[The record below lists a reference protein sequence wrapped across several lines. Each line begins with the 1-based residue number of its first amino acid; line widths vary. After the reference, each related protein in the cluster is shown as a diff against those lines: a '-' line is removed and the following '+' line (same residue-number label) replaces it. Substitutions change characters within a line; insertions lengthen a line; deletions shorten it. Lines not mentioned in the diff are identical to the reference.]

1 MTSRLNRTTVA
12 CAAAS
17 VLLLGACAQGTGGG
31 GSTTDPPAAGGGE
44 PVGTDDGD
52 GAPRVALIGDQRFG
66 DQGPMDD
73 MAAGLEQCAEDFGF
87 QTKTFES
94 IEAAGHE
101 DDVRAVAAEGYDLI
115 FTTFPHMT
123 PATSAVA
130 VDYPDTLFGA
140 VYQFINVDGASVP
153 NVWDTEYRGDS
164 TYFIAGAAAA
174 TLSQTGR
181 LGFVSGDQDP
191 TITAAVNGM
200 IQGAR
205 SVDPDVVVEAAVA
218 GSYEDPAKG
227 KDIAKAMLSRDIDV
241 IVTAAAKTQLGVL
254 DGVVEGG
261 ALMIGDVGDYSDRA
275 PENFLS
281 YVGSSFGQNVY
292 LGCQMLDDGNF
303 TGGEHTF
310 IDLTNDGYFFPTD
323 PVTAWGEATGREDDA
338 QEIVELAEQ
347 ITEKVKSGDLDVE
360 HITEWPTN

>member
-1 MTSRLNRTTVA
+1 MTLRAHRTFLA
-12 CAAAS
+12 GAAAS
-17 VLLLGACAQGTGGG
+17 VLLLGACAQGDG
-31 GSTTDPPAAGGGE
+31 GSGATTKPPTAAGGDQPTGG
-44 PVGTDDGD
+44 PGS
-52 GAPRVALIGDQRFG
+52 AKVALIGNQRFG
-66 DQGPMDD
+66 DQGTMDD
-73 MAAGLEQCAEDFGF
+73 MAKGLERCAEDFGF
-87 QTKTFES
+87 ETKTFES

-115 FTTFPHMT
+115 FTTFPQMT

-130 VDYPDTLFGA
+130 AEFPETKFGA

-164 TYFIAGAAAA
+164 TYYIAGAVAA
-174 TLSQTGR
+174 TLTETGR
-181 LGFVSGDQDP
+181 IGFVSGDQDP

-205 SVDPDVVVEAAVA
+205 SVDPDVKVQAAVA

-227 KDIAKAMLSRDIDV
+227 KDIAKAMISRDVDI

-254 DGVVEGG
+254 DGAVEGD
-261 ALMIGDVGDYSDRA
+261 ALMIGDVGDYSTRA
-275 PENFLS
+275 PETFLS
-281 YVGSSFGQNVY
+281 YIGSSFGQNVY
-292 LGCQMLDDGNF
+292 LGCQMLADDTF

-338 QEIVELAEQ
+338 AEIVDLVDT
-347 ITEKVKSGDLDVE
+347 ITKQVKSGELEVD
-360 HITEWPTN
+360 HITEWPNS